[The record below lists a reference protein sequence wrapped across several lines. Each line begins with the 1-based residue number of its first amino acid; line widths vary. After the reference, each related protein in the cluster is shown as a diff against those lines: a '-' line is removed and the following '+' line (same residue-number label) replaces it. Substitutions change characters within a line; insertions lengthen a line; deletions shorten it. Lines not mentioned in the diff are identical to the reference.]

1 MAKKL
6 VLSLIVLSGFTVLA
20 FGSMDPEALEDIIE
34 EME

>member
-20 FGSMDPEALEDIIE
+20 FGSVDPETLEEIADE
-34 EME
+34 LE